1 MSFGNRLLYVLEDK
15 NITQKQFSEI
25 LNIAPST
32 INGYINNYR
41 EPDFSILKKIS
52 TILEVST
59 DYLLGLTNHSQ
70 IRSPEQ
76 LTDIEAEFVN
86 TFRLLN
92 NEQRELIIE
101 QGKLM
106 CKQNTKKD
114 IK

>member
-1 MSFGNRLLYVLEDK
+1 MSFGNRLLHVLEDK
-15 NITQKQFSEI
+15 NITQKQFSET

-32 INGYINNYR
+32 LNGYINDYR
-41 EPDFSILKKIS
+41 EPDFSILRKIS

-59 DYLLGLTNHSQ
+59 DYLLGLTNHFQ

-76 LTDIEAEFVN
+76 LTDIETKFIN

-92 NEQRELIIE
+92 NEQRELLIE
-101 QGKLM
+101 QEKLM
-106 CKQNTKKD
+106 FKQNTKKD